1 MADSLTGISFR
12 YAGFWLRMVAGAF
25 DAGIVLIAMWLD
37 AWVFNVDYA
46 ALEPTE
52 AELNSIAMIEAGSV
66 FAGWIYFASME
77 STAPQATVGKLFL
90 GIYVTDLAGERLSF
104 GHASLRYWAKVIS
117 TVILFV
123 GFFMAAFTRHKQT
136 LHDIVASS
144 LVLKR

>member
-25 DAGIVLIAMWLD
+25 DAGIVLFAMWLV

-123 GFFMAAFTRHKQT
+123 GFFMAAFTRHKQA